1 MSTFILHGS
10 LQTQNVMYS
19 RLVFSL
25 VDLNCQMGIILI
37 QKFICKKQQ
46 EGGSDSGEV
55 ERRKTNIG
63 WPSTCQAVRSEPH
76 HL

>member
-1 MSTFILHGS
+1 MSIFILHGS
-10 LQTQNVMYS
+10 LQIQNVMYS

-46 EGGSDSGEV
+46 EGGSNSGEG
-55 ERRKTNIG
+55 ERGKTNIG
-63 WPSTCQAVRSEPH
+63 
-76 HL
+76 